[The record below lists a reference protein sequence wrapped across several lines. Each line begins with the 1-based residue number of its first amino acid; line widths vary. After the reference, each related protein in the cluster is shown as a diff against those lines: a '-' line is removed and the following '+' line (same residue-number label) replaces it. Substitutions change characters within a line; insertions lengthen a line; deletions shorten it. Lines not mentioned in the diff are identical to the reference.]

1 MKRLLRSALAL
12 ALFALNLAAVGP
24 ARAEGVPGE
33 LVRKVSRFEDE
44 YRLLASDRWKS
55 SFPNLGSDYRVV
67 GRRTP
72 KKGARA
78 YNCIAHTCRINDR
91 WVWPGDRLRDFDRL
105 YSRHGYRRVRGGNLK
120 LSKKYEKIVIYGKR
134 KDGRLKITHGALQ
147 LHNGRWSSKLGQG
160 PLIVHVKANAVSGPS
175 YGKPIAVYYRE
186 REQE

>member
-1 MKRLLRSALAL
+1 MYCSTSI
-12 ALFALNLAAVGP
+12 GP
-24 ARAEGVPGE
+24 AGPTVP
-33 LVRKVSRFEDE
+33 
-44 YRLLASDRWKS
+44 LAV
-55 SFPNLGSDYRVV
+55 P
-67 GRRTP
+67 RRTWIP
-72 KKGARA
+72 
-78 YNCIAHTCRINDR
+78 
-91 WVWPGDRLRDFDRL
+91 
-105 YSRHGYRRVRGGNLK
+105 